1 MIPYDS
7 MIPDRTSS
15 PSQAESEN
23 QLVSESFSSGLLDNL
38 WSLPDTNPLAS
49 WHSHQ
54 ALTPACRDETKGGGG
69 ERPLRPMTKI
79 SAEKSDE
86 LSLFTRL
93 VDRPSLGMEY
103 RIEWEW

>member
-1 MIPYDS
+1 M
-7 MIPDRTSS
+7 
-15 PSQAESEN
+15 
-23 QLVSESFSSGLLDNL
+23 
-38 WSLPDTNPLAS
+38 
-49 WHSHQ
+49 
-54 ALTPACRDETKGGGG
+54 
-69 ERPLRPMTKI
+69 RPMTKI